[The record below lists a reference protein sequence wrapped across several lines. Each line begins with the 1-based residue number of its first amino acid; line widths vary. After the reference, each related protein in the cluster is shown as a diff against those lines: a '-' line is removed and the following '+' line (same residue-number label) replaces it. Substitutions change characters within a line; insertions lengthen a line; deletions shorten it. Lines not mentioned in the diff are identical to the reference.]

1 MSLESLLARLRASA
15 LSIPDVSDVS
25 DVQPYGGAA
34 CSRYGR
40 ETADVSDVSAA
51 ARFRLA
57 DTPDTA
63 AKKQTYQP
71 EPYGQ
76 AACTADT
83 SDTSR
88 SEEGAASVS
97 AARWLADV
105 ARHLDTTPA
114 ALLAAGVIL
123 AEEVASYYRDRDP
136 HAMADALRRVHPDR
150 FTAREPDDRRHCAA
164 CMNLAGTRC
173 QARRLLVMD
182 DLPRRCSDYLP
193 TPDDPDQRPGR
204 DRWPSLLI
212 PLEASP

>member
-1 MSLESLLARLRASA
+1 MSLESLLARLRADPCSN
-15 LSIPDVSDVS
+15 SGVSQVS
-25 DVQPYGGAA
+25 GVQPYGGAA
-34 CSRYGR
+34 SARYPTDSAGVSGVSNAPD
-40 ETADVSDVSAA
+40 TARV
-51 ARFRLA
+51 
-57 DTPDTA
+57 DTPDTR
-63 AKKQTYQP
+63 AKLQGYQR
-71 EPYGQ
+71 ESYGQ
-76 AACTADT
+76 AACTPDT
-83 SDTSR
+83 PDTPQN
-88 SEEGAASVS
+88 EEPVDNTD